1 MMRSTFGGL
10 NTMVRGMFT
19 HQISLDTVGHNIT
32 NANTKGYS
40 RQVVNL
46 STAQP
51 QRVYGFYGDYKVG
64 TGNDVDSLIRA
75 RDTFADKQYW
85 KENSILKQA
94 DSEYYSLDK
103 LESIFQEPSETGLQT
118 VLNDFWKSWQTLST
132 NASEYSNRVMVR
144 DKGKAL
150 VNSFQLI
157 QKQMKELVED
167 NNSSIQLKTDSINQI
182 TSELLSLNKQIK
194 TSECGMNGMAN
205 DLRDRR
211 DLLVDE
217 LSALIKVDVT
227 ELSDG
232 TYSVSCA
239 GNTLVSG
246 DSRLELKTVDSI
258 NSEYG
263 FPETTIVEASTGIPL
278 EITGGAMKGYYE
290 SREKVKGFLDQMTTM
305 TAFLLKDVNDNHKAG
320 FGLGD
325 QTGHNFFGDD
335 AKNYSSL
342 AYDQV
347 SQEWKLNGAKIT
359 ANEIMLEFS
368 VNTVFDQNGGTDLIA
383 AKTKAKDPANPDQEV
398 ASGDNASL
406 MAELLHMVKS
416 NTLNGNTLSGFY
428 IGMIGTLGNST
439 QEISNRITNQE
450 NIVSQVEGWRQQ
462 TAGVNWDEELSNMIR
477 FSTGYKA
484 CSRCLTTMDE
494 MLEKLISGTGVV
506 GR

>member
-32 NANTKGYS
+32 NANTEGYS

-51 QRVYGFYGDYKVG
+51 QVCYGFYGNYKVG

-85 KENSILKQA
+85 KENSILEQA
-94 DSEYYSLDK
+94 NTEYYSLDK

-167 NNSSIQLKTDSINQI
+167 NNSSIQLKTESINQI
-182 TSELLSLNKQIK
+182 TSEILSLNKSIK
-194 TSECGMNGMAN
+194 SSECGMNGMAN

-211 DLLVDE
+211 DLLVDQ
-217 LSALIKVDVT
+217 LSSLVKVDVT

-232 TYSVSCA
+232 TYSISCA
-239 GNTLVSG
+239 GNTIVSG
-246 DSRLELKTVDSI
+246 DGRLELKTVDSI
-258 NSEYG
+258 NAEYG
-263 FPETTIVEASTGIPL
+263 FPESTIVEASTGIPL
-278 EITGGAMKGYYE
+278 EVTGGSMKGCYE
-290 SREKVKGFLDQMTTM
+290 SREKIKGFLDQMTAM
-305 TAFLLKDVNDNHKAG
+305 TAFMLKDVNDQHRSG
-320 FGLGD
+320 YGLDD
-325 QTGHNFFGDD
+325 QTNHNFFGEDGKD
-335 AKNYSSL
+335 YSSL
-342 AYDQV
+342 AYDAAAG
-347 SQEWKLNGAKIT
+347 EWKLNGAKIT
-359 ANEIMLEFS
+359 ANEIMLEFA
-368 VNTVFDQNGGTDLIA
+368 VNKIFDESGGTDLIA
-383 AKTKAKDPANPDQEV
+383 AKTKPKDPANPDQEV
-398 ASGDNASL
+398 ASGDNA
-406 MAELLHMVKS
+406 AELAEVLHMKES
-416 NTLNGNTLSGFY
+416 NTLSKKTLTGYY
-428 IGMIGTLGNST
+428 IGMIGSLGNTT
-439 QEISNRITNQE
+439 QEIDNRVTNQE
-450 NIVSQVEGWRQQ
+450 NIVSQVENWRQQ